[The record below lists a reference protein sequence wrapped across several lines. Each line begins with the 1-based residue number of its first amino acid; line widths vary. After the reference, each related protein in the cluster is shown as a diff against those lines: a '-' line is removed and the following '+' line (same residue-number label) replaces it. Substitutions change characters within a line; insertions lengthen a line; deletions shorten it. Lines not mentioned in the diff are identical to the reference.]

1 MQYLSLYLEFIKINL
16 YSMIQYRVAYLT
28 STLAQALDYGVSFI
42 LIWVMIYR
50 FGTLNGWLPY
60 EVMFLYALSLC
71 SYAIAGF
78 FLFITMS
85 NLSGMIQTGEFDEVL
100 TKPMNPLLYLASR
113 NFSPGYVSHI
123 ALSVA
128 IMAVCLVNLEIKIT
142 PLKIAFLCLCILGAA
157 LIQGAAFLFTSVP
170 SFWITQNRLK
180 EILFHQLRSF
190 IEYPISLYNKFV
202 QVTLTL
208 VIPYAF
214 INFYPA
220 QFFLGK
226 QDFLMFNQS
235 LQYLTPLIGLILFI
249 LAYKFWNFGLRHYKS
264 TGT

>member
-1 MQYLSLYLEFIKINL
+1 MHYLSLYLEFIKINL

-28 STLAQALDYGVSFI
+28 SMLAQAVDYGISFL

-50 FGTLNGWLPY
+50 FDTLNGWSPY
-60 EVMFLYALSLC
+60 EVMFLYALNVC

-78 FLFITMS
+78 FFHITMS
-85 NLSGMIQTGEFDEVL
+85 YLPDMIQRGEFDEVL

-123 ALSVA
+123 ALSIA
-128 IMAVCLVNLEIKIT
+128 IMVVSLSNMRVQIT
-142 PLKIAFLCLCILGAA
+142 LLKIVFLCACIAGAA
-157 LIQGAAFLFTSVP
+157 LIQGAAFILTSVP
-170 SFWITQNRLK
+170 SFWITQNSLK
-180 EILFHQLRSF
+180 RVLFHQLRSF
-190 IEYPISLYNKFV
+190 IDYPISLYNKFI
-202 QVTLTL
+202 QIILTL

-214 INFYPA
+214 ISFYPA
-220 QFFLGK
+220 QYFLGK

-235 LQYLTPLIGLILFI
+235 IQYLTPIIGLVLFI

>member
-1 MQYLSLYLEFIKINL
+1 MHYLSLYLEFIKINL
-16 YSMIQYRVAYLT
+16 YSMIQYRVAYIT
-28 STLAQALDYGVSFI
+28 SMLAQALDYGVSFI

-71 SYAIAGF
+71 
-78 FLFITMS
+78 TMS
-85 NLSGMIQTGEFDEVL
+85 NLSSMILNGEFDEVL

-128 IMAVCLVNLEIKIT
+128 IMVVSFVNLGIKLT
-142 PLKIAFLCLCILGAA
+142 PYKIIFLCICILGAA

-180 EILFHQLRSF
+180 QILFHQLRTF
-190 IEYPISLYNKFV
+190 IDYPISLYNQFV
-202 QVTLTL
+202 QIILTL
-208 VIPYAF
+208 IIPYAF

-220 QFFLGK
+220 QYFLGK

-235 LQYLTPLIGLILFI
+235 FQYLTPLIGLVLFI
-249 LAYKFWNFGLRHYKS
+249 LAYKFWNYGLRHYKS